1 MPKFLP
7 ILSAINTTGYN
18 IAKSLIPIL
27 EPLTHN
33 ELTIKDSFNYDS
45 SLYVASLDVV
55 SLFTNVPWNETINNC
70 VTDLHNKNLCNR
82 KLSKRDLFK
91 LLQTATS
98 NSSFIFD
105 YLPYKQING
114 LAMGSPLGATLG
126 NAFLCHYEKRMVG

>member
-7 ILSAINTTGYN
+7 ILSAINNPGYN

-45 SLYVASLDVV
+45 SLYVASLDAV

-70 VTDLHNKNLCNR
+70 VIDLHNKNLCNR

-91 LLQTATS
+91 LLETATS

-114 LAMGSPLGATLG
+114 LAMGSPLGPTYG

>member
-7 ILSAINTTGYN
+7 ILSAINNPGYN

-45 SLYVASLDVV
+45 SLYVASLDAV

-70 VTDLHNKNLCNR
+70 VIDLHNKNLCNR

-91 LLQTATS
+91 LLETATS

-114 LAMGSPLGATLG
+114 LAMGSPLGSPLVLD
-126 NAFLCHYEKRMVG
+126 FLSITKL

>member
-7 ILSAINTTGYN
+7 ILSAINNPGYN

-27 EPLTHN
+27 EPVTHN

-45 SLYVASLDVV
+45 SLYVASLDAV

-70 VTDLHNKNLCNR
+70 VIDLHNKNLCNR

-91 LLQTATS
+91 LLETATS

-114 LAMGSPLGATLG
+114 LTMGSPLGPTLG
-126 NAFLCHYEKRMVG
+126 NAFLCHYEKRMVW